1 MWYSQFWSSVVGF
14 GWVSIEGGARRGPS
28 SGCRDPSSSRPGIP
42 STVFQYQYEE
52 SPVGI
57 LMTWAKVEF
66 SGVGTNGVSVPV
78 TRVLIGLPSCFWA
91 RNRSRNREPEHAEG
105 RVSRARLD

>member
-14 GWVSIEGGARRGPS
+14 IEGGARREPS
-28 SGCRDPSSSRPGIP
+28 SGCRDPSSSGPGIP

-66 SGVGTNGVSVPV
+66 SGVGINGVSVPV
-78 TRVLIGLPSCFWA
+78 TRVLVCLPASGPGIA
-91 RNRSRNREPEHAEG
+91 VGIESRNTLKVEFLEK
-105 RVSRARLD
+105 D